1 MAKYF
6 LISIL
11 FFGCLISVNGQVN
24 AYPNPDKIVDSSI
37 HTIQMAPLGSPTAL
51 PVINLSAGN
60 LLQISFDDFKASYQD
75 YYYSIELV
83 DSLWRSVDMN
93 DFEYVKGFN
102 QNKITQFSVSSIATQ
117 KYFHY
122 QFTFPNNYCSPK
134 LSGNYIFK
142 VYKDGSKDN
151 VVFTKRFYVVEPIV
165 EINASVRE
173 PFDGAISKSH
183 QGIKLSIDTRN
194 IPNFQNDQ
202 LAIRVIQNNRV
213 NDAQVVSTPSFI
225 RNTVLDF
232 NNEADLIFPAGNEA
246 RWLDLQSLQ
255 LRSDRISS
263 IDNKGRLTLIN
274 VKPDFTRA
282 PLLYSNFKDLNG
294 GFLIINTESLQ
305 SENQND
311 YAQVVFS
318 YVPPDHIPFLD
329 KKIFLAGAITNN
341 ILDKAAEMKFD
352 VKTMVYQKSLLL
364 KQGYYSYNYILRDR
378 NNPNS
383 MEDFAETEGN
393 YFDTE
398 NDYTILVYYHA
409 PGTRNDQIVGYVSV
423 NSKQNW

>member
-142 VYKDGSKDN
+142 VYKDGSKDK

-213 NDAQVVSTPSFI
+213 NDAQVVSTPSFM

-255 LRSDRISS
+255 LRSDRVSS

-282 PLLYSNFKDLNG
+282 ALLYSNFKDLNG

-329 KKIFLAGAITNN
+329 KKIYLVGAITNN
-341 ILDKAAEMKFD
+341 IVDDAAEMKFD
-352 VKTMVYQKSLLL
+352 INTRVYQKSLLL
-364 KQGYYSYNYILRDR
+364 KQGYYSYNYLLRDR

-383 MEDFAETEGN
+383 LEDFAETEGN
-393 YFDTE
+393 YFETE
-398 NDYTILVYYHA
+398 NDYNILVYYHA